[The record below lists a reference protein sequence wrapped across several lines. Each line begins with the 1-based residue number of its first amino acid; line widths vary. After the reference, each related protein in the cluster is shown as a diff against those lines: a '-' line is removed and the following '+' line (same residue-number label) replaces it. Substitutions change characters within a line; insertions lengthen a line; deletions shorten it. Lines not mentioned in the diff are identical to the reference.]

1 MTGALQTHARQYRIA
16 IDKLAFGF
24 EILEAE
30 GQEDLEDNG
39 PEDGVHIR
47 GLHIAGARWDRENH
61 CLAEQ
66 RPSRMTE
73 SMPVIWFK
81 PQEDYRADPDEFAA
95 PLYKTSVR
103 AGVLSTTGQSTNFVV
118 HVSTPSKEPPAHWVL
133 RAAALLCMPD

>member
-1 MTGALQTHARQYRIA
+1 MTGALQTHARQHRIA

-30 GQEDLEDNG
+30 GPDDLDETP
-39 PEDGVHIR
+39 PEDGCQIT

-61 CLAEQ
+61 CLAEP

-73 SMPVIWFK
+73 TMPVIWFK
-81 PQEDYRADPDEFAA
+81 PQEDYRPDPDEYLA

-118 HVSTPSKEPPAHWVL
+118 HVATQTREPTIHWVL